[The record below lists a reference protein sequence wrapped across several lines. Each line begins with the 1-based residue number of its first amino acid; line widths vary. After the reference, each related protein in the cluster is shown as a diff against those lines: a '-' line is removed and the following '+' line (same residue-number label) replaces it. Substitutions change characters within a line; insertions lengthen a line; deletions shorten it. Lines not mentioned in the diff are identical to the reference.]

1 MRKFK
6 GGGWAWETSGEQ
18 LKTGLNGPLN
28 LGWIGDRGRDSSS
41 LLGLWSPSEGVKA
54 SERKLYPK
62 YFICF
67 STYYVCTHLRGA
79 DSAGAMIWMRNACH
93 RLLCLNTWS
102 PVGVL
107 KGCRTFKRQKLAGRS
122 GLLEAS
128 LNFLGT
134 VPPPVCSLLPD
145 YKHNVINSFLLLR
158 PYLLCPVGIYSLKL
172 EARINPSLNCFLPGM
187 LSQQEK

>member
-1 MRKFK
+1 M
-6 GGGWAWETSGEQ
+6 
-18 LKTGLNGPLN
+18 NGRQRARFIQPAGTVISIRRSQGFREKALSQIFHM
-28 LGWIGDRGRDSSS
+28 LQH
-41 LLGLWSPSEGVKA
+41 LL
-54 SERKLYPK
+54 
-62 YFICF
+62 
-67 STYYVCTHLRGA
+67 CTHLRGA
-79 DSAGAMIWMRNACH
+79 DSAGAMIWMWNACH

-107 KGCRTFKRQKLAGRS
+107 KVCGTFKRQKLAGRS

-145 YKHNVINSFLLLR
+145 YKHNVINSFLLR
-158 PYLLCPVGIYSLKL
+158 WPYLPCPVGIYSLKL
-172 EARINPSLNCFLPGM
+172 EARINPSLDCFLPGI